1 MEERRCCK
9 IGWGLENV
17 TRKKANFFG
26 QQKKGKC
33 DVRTYSA
40 WNYTSAGVLNVSA
53 VTRPTHYTILS
64 NYIIAPWLQ

>member
-33 DVRTYSA
+33 DVQRLELHLRR
-40 WNYTSAGVLNVSA
+40 G
-53 VTRPTHYTILS
+53 IKC
-64 NYIIAPWLQ
+64 